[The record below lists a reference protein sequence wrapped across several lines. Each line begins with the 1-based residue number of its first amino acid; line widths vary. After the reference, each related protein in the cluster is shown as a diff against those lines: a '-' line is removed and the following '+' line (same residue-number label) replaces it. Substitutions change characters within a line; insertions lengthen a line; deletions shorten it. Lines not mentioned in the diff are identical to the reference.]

1 MSDEIRDDESSF
13 EKREQ
18 EIPQGSRI
26 PKVNIPPIRKKNY
39 KPRPSLKKFVIRSGI
54 TLLAVFFGFIFFL
67 SRTDWVPAGYVGLIY
82 DANKGILPDVYK
94 PSAIWIGW
102 RQQLYIYPT
111 KLQAAIY
118 TEDPTAGE
126 TRAADGIMVTTND
139 NANTLFDV
147 VVIYRIEKADVIK
160 VFNSFGA
167 VPIEEVQRTFIRRA
181 VKEVANEVGT
191 QYDLFALMGV
201 KREEAS
207 RKISESL
214 RKKLSEKGIKVE
226 VAMLGG
232 CYPSQDIQQKITS
245 RVNSYV
251 ELEISRLKR
260 EIAEIERQVAVVR
273 GEASAQAVSLTA
285 GQVAGL
291 SMELLR
297 LEASEQAIERWN
309 GSLPAI
315 SPKPGQTI
323 VLTQDLMR
331 QLGGGK

>member
-1 MSDEIRDDESSF
+1 MSEENNIEEISM
-13 EKREQ
+13 
-18 EIPQGSRI
+18 G
-26 PKVNIPPIRKKNY
+26 NLPPIISPPFKRKPYN
-39 KPRPSLKKFVIRSGI
+39 PRPSLKKIVTRTGVFI
-54 TLLAVFFGFIFFL
+54 LLSFFGFVFYI
-67 SRTDWVPAGYVGLIY
+67 SRTDWVPAGYVGVIY
-82 DANKGILPDVYK
+82 DANKGVLPEVYK
-94 PSAIWIGW
+94 PSALWIGW

-111 KLQAAIY
+111 RLQAAIY

-126 TRAADGIMVTTND
+126 IRAADGIMVTTND

-147 VVIYRIEKADVIK
+147 VVIYRIEQAEVIK

-167 VPIEEVQRTFIRRA
+167 VPVEEIQRTFIRRA

-201 KREEAS
+201 KRAEAS
-207 RKISESL
+207 KKVAESL
-214 RKKLSEKGIKVE
+214 RKKLAEKGIKVE
-226 VAMLGG
+226 AAMLGG

-260 EIAEIERQVAVVR
+260 EIAEIERQVAVVK
-273 GEASAQAVSLTA
+273 GEASAQASTLTA
-285 GQVAGL
+285 GQVAGR

-297 LEASEQAIERWN
+297 LEASELAIEKWN

-331 QLGGGK
+331 QLGGTNQ

>member
-1 MSDEIRDDESSF
+1 MSDEPNNYEN
-13 EKREQ
+13 
-18 EIPQGSRI
+18 
-26 PKVNIPPIRKKNY
+26 PKSYEDLPPFFKKKY
-39 KPRPSLKKFVIRSGI
+39 KPRPSLKKFVIRSATVLI
-54 TLLAVFFGFIFFL
+54 LALFGFMFYM
-67 SRTDWVPAGYVGLIY
+67 SRTDWVPAGYVGVIY
-82 DANKGILPDVYK
+82 DANKGIIPEVYK

-111 KLQAAIY
+111 RLQAAIY

-126 TRAADGIMVTTND
+126 SRAADGIMVTTND

-147 VVIYRIEKADVIK
+147 VVIYRIEQADVIK
-160 VFNSFGA
+160 VFNAFGA
-167 VPIEEVQRTFIRRA
+167 VPVEEIQRTFIRRA

-207 RKISESL
+207 KKVTESL
-214 RKKLSEKGIKVE
+214 KKKLSEKGIKVE

-260 EIAEIERQVAVVR
+260 EIAEIDRKVAVVK
-273 GEASAQAVSLTA
+273 GEASSQASALTS
-285 GQVAGL
+285 GQVAGRSL
-291 SMELLR
+291 ELLR
-297 LEASEQAIERWN
+297 LEASEQAIEKWN

-331 QLGGGK
+331 QLGGAR